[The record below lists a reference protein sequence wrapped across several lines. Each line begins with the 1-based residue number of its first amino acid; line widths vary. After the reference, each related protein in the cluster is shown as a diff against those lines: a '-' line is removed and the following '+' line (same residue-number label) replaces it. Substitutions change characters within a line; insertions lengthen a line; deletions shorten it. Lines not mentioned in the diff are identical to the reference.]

1 MKHTTRSACL
11 ALSLSA
17 LTGAASAQVSTLPD
31 ALQLSCDN
39 TLTQLDGPDLSLRC
53 AGNLTLQG
61 LQGDITLQR
70 SGSITLEAAQDLSL
84 SGVSLVAPSITLTT
98 IGGRLLLAPD
108 VVLNSSG
115 AITLN
120 SPTNIS
126 GDLEVHLPTPGNV
139 VVLDRLPLPSGSVT
153 VSAVP
158 EPATGL
164 MGLMGA
170 ALALAWAFARG
181 QHGRRP

>member
-1 MKHTTRSACL
+1 
-11 ALSLSA
+11 
-17 LTGAASAQVSTLPD
+17 
-31 ALQLSCDN
+31 
-39 TLTQLDGPDLSLRC
+39 
-53 AGNLTLQG
+53 
-61 LQGDITLQR
+61 
-70 SGSITLEAAQDLSL
+70 
-84 SGVSLVAPSITLTT
+84 
-98 IGGRLLLAPD
+98 
-108 VVLNSSG
+108 SG

>member
-53 AGNLTLQG
+53 AGNLT

-120 SPTNIS
+120 SPT
-126 GDLEVHLPTPGNV
+126 
-139 VVLDRLPLPSGSVT
+139 
-153 VSAVP
+153 
-158 EPATGL
+158 
-164 MGLMGA
+164 
-170 ALALAWAFARG
+170 
-181 QHGRRP
+181 